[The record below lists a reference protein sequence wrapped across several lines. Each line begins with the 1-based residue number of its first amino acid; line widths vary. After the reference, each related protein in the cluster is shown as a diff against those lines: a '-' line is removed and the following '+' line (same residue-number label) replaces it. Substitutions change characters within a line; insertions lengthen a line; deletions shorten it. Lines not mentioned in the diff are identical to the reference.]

1 MTPCFPLLYISE
13 IYSQPEIDS
22 NFVIL
27 SLIIK
32 INTKE
37 RGINV
42 DKETFK
48 KALVADAKKRDWY
61 SFKKVVDFAEEHGIS
76 ACGDYVLGQSNFNIV
91 YWSNLSEELSEIIN
105 ELIISKQLFYHPTEY
120 LTYLIDGCI
129 LEMPVVKRVPNK
141 NGYKKPHWWPLCLRV
156 VPMK

>member
-1 MTPCFPLLYISE
+1 LTPSFPLLYISE
-13 IYSQPEIDS
+13 IYSQPKIDS

-48 KALVADAKKRDWY
+48 NALVADVKNRDWY
-61 SFKKVVDFAEEHGIS
+61 SFKNVADFAEEHGIS
-76 ACGDYVLGQSNFNIV
+76 ACGDYVLGQSKFNIV
-91 YWSNLSEELSEIIN
+91 YWSHLSEELSEIIN
-105 ELIISKQLFYHPTEY
+105 ELVISKQLFYHPTEY
-120 LTYLIDGCI
+120 LTYLIDG
-129 LEMPVVKRVPNK
+129 
-141 NGYKKPHWWPLCLRV
+141 
-156 VPMK
+156 